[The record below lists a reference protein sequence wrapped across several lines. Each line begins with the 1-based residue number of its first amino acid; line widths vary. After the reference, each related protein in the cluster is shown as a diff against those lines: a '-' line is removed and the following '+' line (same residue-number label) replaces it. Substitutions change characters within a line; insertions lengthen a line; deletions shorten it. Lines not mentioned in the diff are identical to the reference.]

1 MKKIC
6 FVIAAALF
14 LLAASL
20 SAALAAE
27 PITAEV
33 TEIAKYGNLKLNI
46 TGGELLERGYAYGDV
61 LHVTILNQTWETPLC
76 SSYSDVD
83 AGFAVLRAEAE
94 DEPLVAAIN
103 MGDLATTAGV
113 AVRESIEEDPGYR
126 WHVQVMEPVHV
137 TIELKQAGGYY
148 EQWLVHQL
156 ERSNERGDYPH
167 LSDEAFANFRM
178 IDTTGMASGRLY
190 RSSSPI
196 NAQLG
201 RSHYADRAAQDA
213 GIACVV
219 NLADAANVYED
230 AQDAYYQ
237 TCDVIYLNLGVDF
250 AADSFKEGLTEG
262 LRFMIQNDGPY
273 LVHCAEGKDRAG
285 FVSAVL
291 ECLMGASADEVTQDY
306 METYVN
312 YYGIEPGTE
321 KYDAIVA
328 GNIEKMLCIAFEIN
342 DLYAADLA
350 AECGEFL
357 RSELGMTQTEID
369 ALMKRLGE

>member
-1 MKKIC
+1 MKRIC
-6 FVIAAALF
+6 LIIAAALF
-14 LLAASL
+14 LLAVSFVG
-20 SAALAAE
+20 ALAAE

-33 TEIAKYGNLKLNI
+33 VEIAKYGNLKLSV

-61 LHVTILNQTWETPLC
+61 LRVTILNQTWEAPLC

-103 MGDLATTAGV
+103 MGDLATTAGI
-113 AVRESIEEDPGYR
+113 AVRESIEEDPGYC
-126 WHVQVMEPVHV
+126 WHMQVMEPVHV
-137 TIELKQAGGYY
+137 TIGLKQAGGYY

-178 IDTTGMASGRLY
+178 IDTTGMATGRLY

-196 NAQLG
+196 NPQLG
-201 RSHYADRAAQDA
+201 RSAYADRAAKDA

-219 NLADAANVYED
+219 NLADAANVYEG

-250 AADSFKEGLTEG
+250 AADSFKQGLAKG
-262 LRFMIQNDGPY
+262 LRFMIQSDGPY

-291 ECLMGASADEVTQDY
+291 ECLMGASADEVIRDY
-306 METYVN
+306 MQTYAN
-312 YYGIEPGTE
+312 YYGIQPGTE
-321 KYDAIVA
+321 KYDAIVDS
-328 GNIEKMLCIAFEIN
+328 NIEKMLCIAFEID
-342 DLYAADLA
+342 DLHAADLVV
-350 AECGEFL
+350 ECEAFL
-357 RSELGMTQTEID
+357 RDELNMAQAEID
-369 ALMKRLGE
+369 ALKKRLGE

>member
-1 MKKIC
+1 MKRIC
-6 FVIAAALF
+6 LTVAAAL
-14 LLAASL
+14 LLFAVSL

-27 PITAEV
+27 PITTEV
-33 TEIAKYGNLKLNI
+33 VEIAKYGNLKLSI
-46 TGGELLERGYAYGDV
+46 TGGELLEHGYAYGDV
-61 LHVTILNQTWETPLC
+61 LRMTILSQTWETPLC

-83 AGFAVLRAEAE
+83 AGFAVLRAEAV

-126 WHVQVMEPVHV
+126 WHVQVMEPVQV
-137 TIELKQAGGYY
+137 TLELAQAGAYY
-148 EQWLVHQL
+148 DQWLVHQL
-156 ERSNERGDYPH
+156 ERSNERSDYLH

-178 IDTTGMASGRLY
+178 IDTAGMAPGRLY

-201 RSHYADRAAQDA
+201 RSTYADRAAQNA

-219 NLADAANVYED
+219 NLADAANIYEN

-262 LRFMIQNDGPY
+262 LRFMIRNNGPY